1 MTANTSKRVNQTDK
15 TEPIINE
22 SLISILLNIVYLFFK
37 CVFKKLSL
45 LWIRTSYL
53 VWSYFFKDI
62 ILNYKLT
69 QKKKKS
75 NSKTSN
81 NTDDGI
87 RQKMADN
94 SQACGK
100 RSMGKR
106 FGDALMDVVSQSVGT
121 VLTLIFVSSIV
132 LIIFGFIAC
141 WLLFSVLL
149 GYGWAFTITAV
160 LAACV
165 ASRLLKTKRK
175 SKWLGSWLPTT
186 LQDLTKITR
195 LNDVIYRL
203 CDNYVSKVA
212 AKPEH
217 RLRWIIPPKNS
228 VNRPSS
234 RLADKP
240 M

>member
-1 MTANTSKRVNQTDK
+1 MAAKTTIRAKPNRQDR
-15 TEPIINE
+15 TEPVINE
-22 SLISILLNIVYLFFK
+22 SLISILLDIIYLFFK
-37 CVFKKLSL
+37 LIFKKLSL

-75 NSKTSN
+75 NSKTSDD
-81 NTDDGI
+81 TDDGT
-87 RQKMADN
+87 RQKMAGN

-100 RSMGKR
+100 TSMGKR
-106 FGDALMDVVSQSVGT
+106 FGDALIDVVSQSVGT

-141 WLLFSVLL
+141 WLLFSVFL
-149 GYGWAFTITAV
+149 GYGWAFTVTAV

-175 SKWLGSWLPTT
+175 S
-186 LQDLTKITR
+186 Q
-195 LNDVIYRL
+195 
-203 CDNYVSKVA
+203 
-212 AKPEH
+212 
-217 RLRWIIPPKNS
+217 
-228 VNRPSS
+228 
-234 RLADKP
+234 
-240 M
+240 

>member
-1 MTANTSKRVNQTDK
+1 MAAKTSIRVKPNRQDR
-15 TEPIINE
+15 TEPVINE
-22 SLISILLNIVYLFFK
+22 SLISILLDIIYLFFK
-37 CVFKKLSL
+37 LIFKKLSL

-69 QKKKKS
+69 QKKKKKS
-75 NSKTSN
+75 NSKTSD

-87 RQKMADN
+87 RQKMAGN

-100 RSMGKR
+100 TSMGKR
-106 FGDALMDVVSQSVGT
+106 FGDALIDVVSQSVGT

-141 WLLFSVLL
+141 WLLFSVFL
-149 GYGWAFTITAV
+149 GYGWAFTVTAV

-175 SKWLGSWLPTT
+175 SK
-186 LQDLTKITR
+186 
-195 LNDVIYRL
+195 
-203 CDNYVSKVA
+203 
-212 AKPEH
+212 
-217 RLRWIIPPKNS
+217 
-228 VNRPSS
+228 
-234 RLADKP
+234 
-240 M
+240 

>member
-1 MTANTSKRVNQTDK
+1 MAAKTSIRVKPNRQDR
-15 TEPIINE
+15 TEPVINE
-22 SLISILLNIVYLFFK
+22 SLISILLDIVYLFFK
-37 CVFKKLSL
+37 LVFKKLSL

-62 ILNYKLT
+62 ILNYKLS

-75 NSKTSN
+75 NSKTSD

-87 RQKMADN
+87 RQKMAGN

-100 RSMGKR
+100 TSMGKR
-106 FGDALMDVVSQSVGT
+106 FGDALIDVVSQSVGT

-141 WLLFSVLL
+141 WLLFSVFL
-149 GYGWAFTITAV
+149 GYGWAFTVTAV

-175 SKWLGSWLPTT
+175 SK
-186 LQDLTKITR
+186 
-195 LNDVIYRL
+195 
-203 CDNYVSKVA
+203 
-212 AKPEH
+212 
-217 RLRWIIPPKNS
+217 
-228 VNRPSS
+228 
-234 RLADKP
+234 
-240 M
+240 